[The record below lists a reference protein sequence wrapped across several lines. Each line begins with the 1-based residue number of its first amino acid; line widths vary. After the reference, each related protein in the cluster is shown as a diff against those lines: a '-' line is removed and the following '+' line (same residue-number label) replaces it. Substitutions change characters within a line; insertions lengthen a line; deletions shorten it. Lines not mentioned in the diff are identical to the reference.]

1 MNTLIDS
8 KKIMAES
15 RVVLSKEV
23 REILDLNTGDILNFV
38 EENGRIFIKKA
49 EA

>member
-1 MNTLIDS
+1 MKKLLDS

-15 RVVLSKEV
+15 RVALSKEV
-23 REILDLNTGDILNFV
+23 RDMLDLNTGDILNFI

>member
-1 MNTLIDS
+1 MKKLLDS
-8 KKIMAES
+8 KKIMTES
-15 RVVLSKEV
+15 RVALSKEV
-23 REILDLNTGDILNFV
+23 RDMLDLNTGDILNFI